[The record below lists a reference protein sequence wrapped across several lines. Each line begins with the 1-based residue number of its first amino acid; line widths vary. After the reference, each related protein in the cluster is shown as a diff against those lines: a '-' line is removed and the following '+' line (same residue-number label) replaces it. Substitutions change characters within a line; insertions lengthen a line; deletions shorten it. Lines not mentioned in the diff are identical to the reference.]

1 MWVGW
6 GRGGGDSPAR
16 NRASPP
22 TIGHPSWLP
31 DPAVARAPV
40 PQMSAAAPS
49 GLAVWSP
56 VALRLQGGARAEL
69 SKRGLVRGLKQ
80 ALPSRL
86 SLPESSASLDL
97 WGATSIWGWGL
108 LAGGCFAGPRLAR
121 KGQMVPSLTES
132 PHPVMLAGWGSHGAK
147 TSDSPHLP
155 GLVSANCHPTPSGST
170 CRGLASATCLHPWE
184 MHEAAPTWWVGQ
196 RGQGKG
202 SLCICGSTG
211 SRVALGSMG
220 TQAWLSRGQL

>member
-6 GRGGGDSPAR
+6 GRGGGDSPTR

-22 TIGHPSWLP
+22 KMGHPSWLP

-49 GLAVWSP
+49 GLAVWFP

-155 GLVSANCHPTPSGST
+155 GLVSANCHPTPSGSIHA
-170 CRGLASATCLHPWE
+170 RPWPGKC
-184 MHEAAPTWWVGQ
+184 HLPT
-196 RGQGKG
+196 
-202 SLCICGSTG
+202 SLGNARGSTHVVG
-211 SRVALGSMG
+211 G
-220 TQAWLSRGQL
+220 TEGPGER